1 MPRGDES
8 AATWF
13 HRVAPVFI
21 SDWNRLLQYV
31 DSRLNLEKDIVP
43 QGLTFT
49 NNSPS
54 AGSVAW
60 SSCVLTYQGET
71 FVITAGS
78 TANKYIYWDYATPT
92 VFVTAAAAPTL
103 VNDQFMVAINTSG
116 TAYITYTDRIVPGE
130 ITDNHLSTVDAAKL
144 FGTIPGTVSGTGA
157 RNFSE
162 LAGSILSGQIPAT
175 IITTAMIQLAAIST
189 ALIQDAAITNAKIGA
204 LAVDTANIAAAA
216 ITQAKIANLAVGTA
230 QIIDAAIATAK
241 IADAAILT
249 AKIADAQ
256 ILSAKI
262 ADAAVGTAKI
272 ADAAITNA
280 KINDLDAAKI
290 TAGTVAAARIA
301 AASID
306 TTKLNVRSMIPAG
319 ISLTSNSPSAGSI
332 AWNAFSIYLLGLTY
346 SIPSGNTS
354 SKFVWWDS
362 GAGTLSSGA
371 SFTPVTGR
379 YLIATNTSGSA
390 TEAWDNLGRSSIQE
404 SHLSFPLNGI
414 YKPLAPSYLTQTIS
428 GTGGGTSTATL
439 LSVTEQ
445 GMLVSFGFKVQS
457 RSDDAGNSGGMYVWV
472 GINIDGQGEIDFTCY
487 SNQGPQGGAT
497 ISFDSVTN
505 LSATDHGGTGN
516 AQDDFVTVGLGV
528 PYSTSLVIRVKWLRS
543 STPFTPQM
551 SMTFVALR
559 AQKV

>member
-1 MPRGDES
+1 MPRDHES
-8 AATWF
+8 AASWF
-13 HRVAPVFI
+13 RRVAPAFI
-21 SDWNRLLQYV
+21 GDWNRLVQYV

-49 NNSPS
+49 NNSPV

-71 FVITAGS
+71 FIIASGS
-78 TANKYIYWDYATPT
+78 TANKYIYWSYSSPNVFATSAAEPSLT
-92 VFVTAAAAPTL
+92 V
-103 VNDQFMVAINTSG
+103 DQFMVAINTSG
-116 TAYITYTDRIVPGE
+116 TAYPTYTDRLVPGE
-130 ITDNHLSTVDAAKL
+130 ITDTYLSTVDAARL
-144 FGTIPGTVSGTGA
+144 FGTVPGTVAGIA
-157 RNFSE
+157 RSFND
-162 LAGSILSGQIPAT
+162 LVGQILSGQIPAA
-175 IITTAMIQLAAIST
+175 IITTAMIQLAAITT

-230 QIIDAAIATAK
+230 QIIDAAI
-241 IADAAILT
+241 
-249 AKIADAQ
+249 
-256 ILSAKI
+256 LSAKI
-262 ADAAVGTAKI
+262 ADAAIITAKI

-280 KINDLDAAKI
+280 KINDLDAVKI
-290 TAGTVAAARIA
+290 TAGTIAAARIA
-301 AASID
+301 SASID
-306 TTKLNVRSMIPAG
+306 TTKLNVRSMMPVG
-319 ISLTSNSPSAGSI
+319 ISLTSNSPGAGSI
-332 AWNAFSIYLLGLTY
+332 AWNAFTIYLLGLTY
-346 SIPSGNTS
+346 SISSGNTAN
-354 SKFVWWDS
+354 KFVWWDS
-362 GAGTLSSGA
+362 GALTLSSGA

-379 YLIATNTSGSA
+379 YLIATNTSGTA
-390 TEAWDNLGRSSIQE
+390 MEAWDTLGRSSIQE
-404 SHLSFPLNGI
+404 SHLSFPLNGV

-428 GTGGGTSTATL
+428 GTGGATNAATL

-487 SNQGPQGGAT
+487 SNQGPQGGGT
-497 ISFDSVTN
+497 ITFDAVTY

-516 AQDDFVTVGLGV
+516 AVDDFVTVGLGV
-528 PYSTSLVIRVKWLRS
+528 PYSTSLVIRVKWLRG
-543 STPFTPQM
+543 STPFSPQM